1 MCGIAGFLSAEAS
14 TSPHGADPH
23 RILDAMTDALEH
35 RGPDDRG
42 IWHDA
47 DTGIGLGH
55 RRLSI
60 IDLSADGHQPM
71 FSASQRYAIVFNGE
85 IYNYRDLSA
94 ELTRLGQRFRGHSD
108 TEVLLAAIETW
119 GLEEALRRSNGMLA
133 IALWDRQERR
143 LHLARD
149 RIGKK
154 PLYYGW
160 LGNTIVFGS
169 ELKSFFAHPSFD
181 LRIDRNSLA
190 LFLRHGYVPG
200 PWSILQD
207 IYKLPPGSS
216 VTLTTAD
223 AASGGAGHSPHDAC
237 RRYWDSRQVLGA
249 AVADPIRAD
258 TAATIDMLDTLLRDA
273 VAMRMHADVPLGA
286 FLSGGVDSSLV
297 VAMMQA
303 QSSRPV
309 QTYSIGFNDSKNNE
323 APEARAIATHLGTD
337 HTELYVTGETA
348 LELVP
353 DLPRLFDEPFAD
365 SSQIPT
371 CLVSQLARQSV
382 KVALSGD
389 GGDELFAGYLRY
401 QRALRVSRTLGRIPA
416 PVRNALA
423 WTLRSHAN
431 REARVNKLAMVAA
444 ELHTKSSA
452 DIYLNRMSR
461 WRNPTSLVRDSR
473 EHATAFTREDLQLPG
488 KDVAHGLMYLDLV
501 TYLPEDILAKV
512 DRASMAVGLEARAP
526 LLDYRVVE
534 LAFRIPTALKLRDGQ
549 QKWIL
554 RELLRRYLPETLI
567 KRPKTGFAAPV
578 SAWLSGALRPWAQAL
593 LDPSRIA
600 HEGYLSPAPVADLWS
615 QYLAGQRKWHTHL
628 WNVLMFQAWLEWA
641 QQQQKLHHRSAHD
654 GYSPCKTSSSPSLPA
669 N

>member
-1 MCGIAGFLSAEAS
+1 MCGIAGFLLATPSS
-14 TSPHGADPH
+14 LRGADPD

-42 IWHDA
+42 IWYDDDA
-47 DTGIGLGH
+47 GIGLGH

-71 FSASQRYAIVFNGE
+71 FSATQRYAIVFNGE
-85 IYNYRDLSA
+85 IYNYRELRA
-94 ELTRLGQRFRGHSD
+94 ELTRLGQQFRGHSD
-108 TEVLLAAIETW
+108 TEVLLAAVETW
-119 GLEEALRRSNGMLA
+119 GLDETLRRCNGMFA
-133 IALWDRQERR
+133 IALWDRRERR

-160 LGNTIVFGS
+160 LGDTLVFGS
-169 ELKSFFAHPSFD
+169 ELKAFFAHPSFE
-181 LRIDRNSLA
+181 LRIDRDSLA

-200 PWSILQD
+200 PWSILQG

-216 VTLTTAD
+216 LTLSAAD
-223 AASGGAGHSPHDAC
+223 AAAGGKDHSPHDAC
-237 RRYWDSRQVLGA
+237 QRYWDSRHVLGT
-249 AVADPIRAD
+249 AVANPVSTD
-258 TAATIDMLDTLLRDA
+258 TDATVDTLDTLLRDA
-273 VAMRMHADVPLGA
+273 VATRMHADVPLGA
-286 FLSGGVDSSLV
+286 FLSGGVDSSLI

-309 QTYSIGFNDSKNNE
+309 QTYSIGFHDSKNNE

-337 HTELYVTGETA
+337 HTELYVTGESA

-371 CLVSQLARQSV
+371 CLVARLARQSV

-389 GGDELFAGYLRY
+389 GGDELFAGYMRY
-401 QRALRVSRTLGRIPA
+401 QRALRVAKLLDRIPG
-416 PVRNALA
+416 PVRHGLSRA
-423 WTLRSHAN
+423 LRSHAR
-431 REARVNKLAMVAA
+431 REARVSKLAMVAG
-444 ELHTKSSA
+444 ELGTRSPA

-461 WRNPTSLVRDSR
+461 WRNPEALVRGST
-473 EHATAFTREDLQLPG
+473 EHPTPFTRTDWQLPG
-488 KDVAHGLMYLDLV
+488 KDVAHGFMYLDLV

-512 DRASMAVGLEARAP
+512 DRASMSVGLEARAP

-554 RELLRRYLPETLI
+554 RELLRRYLPESLI

-578 SAWLSGALRPWAQAL
+578 SAWLSGPLRPWAEAL
-593 LDPSRIA
+593 LDPARIA
-600 HEGYLSPAPVADLWS
+600 REGYLVAEPIAALWAE
-615 QYLAGQRKWHTHL
+615 YLGGQRKWHTHL

-641 QQQQKLHHRSAHD
+641 QQQQSLHQRSAHA
-654 GYSPCKTSSSPSLPA
+654 GYFSCKTSSSPSPPA

>member
-1 MCGIAGFLSAEAS
+1 MCGITGFLSATPG
-14 TSPHGADPH
+14 TSGSANPTAV
-23 RILDAMTDALEH
+23 LDAMTDALAH

-42 IWHDA
+42 TWTDA
-47 DTGIGLGH
+47 DAGIALGH

-71 FSASQRYAIVFNGE
+71 FSASQRYVIAFNGE
-85 IYNYRDLSA
+85 IYNYRELSA
-94 ELTRLGQRFRGHSD
+94 ELMRIGKQFRGHSD

-119 GLEEALRRSNGMLA
+119 GLDEALRRSNGMLA
-133 IALWDRQERR
+133 FALWDREERR
-143 LHLARD
+143 LYLARD

-160 LGNTIVFGS
+160 LGNTLVFSS
-169 ELKSFFAHPSFD
+169 ELKSFFAHPSFE
-181 LRIDRNSLA
+181 LRIDPDSLA

-200 PWSILQD
+200 PWSIFRD

-216 VTLTTAD
+216 LKLSAAD
-223 AASGGAGHSPHDAC
+223 AAGRGSGHSPHAAC
-237 RRYWDSRQVLGA
+237 NRFWDSRQVLGA

-258 TAATIDMLDTLLRDA
+258 ASTTLDMLDTLLRDA
-273 VAMRMHADVPLGA
+273 VATRMHADVPLGA
-286 FLSGGVDSSLV
+286 FLSGGVDSSLIV
-297 VAMMQA
+297 GMMQS
-303 QSSRPV
+303 QSMRPV
-309 QTYSIGFNDSKNNE
+309 QTYSIGFHDSKNNE

-337 HTELYVTGETA
+337 HTELYVTGESA

-353 DLPRLFDEPFAD
+353 ELPRLFDEPFAD

-389 GGDELFAGYLRY
+389 GGDELFAGYVRY
-401 QRALRVSRTLGRIPA
+401 QRALRISKFVNGIPA
-416 PVRNALA
+416 PVRKGLF
-423 WTLRSHAN
+423 WTMRSHAK
-431 REARVNKLAMVAA
+431 REARVSKLAMVAA
-444 ELHTKSSA
+444 ELGTRSPA

-461 WRNPTSLVRDSR
+461 WRNPESIVRNSR
-473 EHATAFTREDLQLPG
+473 EHDTPFTREDLQLPG
-488 KDVAHGLMYLDLV
+488 NDMAHGLMYLDLI

-526 LLDYRVVE
+526 LLDYRVIE
-534 LAFRIPTALKLRDGQ
+534 LAFRIPASLKLRDGQ

-554 RELLRRYLPETLI
+554 RELLKRYLPETLI

-578 SAWLSGALRPWAQAL
+578 SAWLSGALRPWAEAL
-593 LDPSRIA
+593 LDPARLA
-600 HEGYLSPAPVADLWS
+600 REGYLSPEPIAALWAE
-615 QYLAGQRKWHTHL
+615 YLGGQRKWHTHL

-641 QQQQKLHHRSAHD
+641 QER
-654 GYSPCKTSSSPSLPA
+654 TSYKV
-669 N
+669 

>member
-1 MCGIAGFLSAEAS
+1 MCGIAGFLSASAS
-14 TSPHGADPH
+14 LHAH
-23 RILDAMTDALEH
+23 RTLDAMTDALEH

-47 DTGIGLGH
+47 DSGIGLGH

-85 IYNYRDLSA
+85 IYNYRELSA
-94 ELTRLGQRFRGHSD
+94 ELSRAGRRFKGHSD
-108 TEVLLAAIETW
+108 TEVLLAAVETW

-169 ELKSFFAHPSFD
+169 ELKPFFAHPAFE
-181 LRIDRNSLA
+181 LRIDRDSLA

-200 PWSILQD
+200 PWSILQN

-216 VTLTTAD
+216 LTLTSAD
-223 AASGGAGHSPHDAC
+223 AASGGRDHSPHEAC
-237 RRYWDSRQVLGA
+237 RPYWDSRQVLGA
-249 AVADPIRAD
+249 AVSDPLRTD
-258 TAATIDMLDTLLRDA
+258 TAATIDTLDTLLRDA
-273 VAMRMHADVPLGA
+273 VSMRMHADVPLGA
-286 FLSGGVDSSLV
+286 FLSGGVDSSLI

-309 QTYSIGFNDSKNNE
+309 QTFSIGFNDSKNNE

-337 HTELYVTGETA
+337 HTELYVTGESA
-348 LELVP
+348 LDLVP

-371 CLVSQLARQSV
+371 CLVSRLARQSV
-382 KVALSGD
+382 KVSLSGD
-389 GGDELFAGYLRY
+389 GGDELFAGYMRY
-401 QRALRVSRTLGRIPA
+401 QRALRVARLVHGIPG
-416 PVRNALA
+416 PVRSSLA
-423 WTLRSHAN
+423 WALRSHAN
-431 REARVNKLAMVAA
+431 REARVSKLAMVAA
-444 ELHTKSSA
+444 ELGTKSAA
-452 DIYLNRMSR
+452 DIYRNRMSK
-461 WRNPTSLVRDSR
+461 WRNPGSVALHSH
-473 EHATAFTREDLQLPG
+473 EHATPFTHADWQLPG
-488 KDVAHGLMYLDLV
+488 RDMAHGLMYLDLV

-534 LAFRIPTALKLRDGQ
+534 LAFRIPTSLKLRDGQ

-554 RELLRRYLPETLI
+554 RQLLRRYLPETLI

-578 SAWLSGALRPWAQAL
+578 SAWLSGALRTWAQAL
-593 LDPSRIA
+593 LDPARIA
-600 HEGYLSPAPVADLWS
+600 REGYLAPGPIADLWT
-615 QYLAGQRKWHTHL
+615 QYLGGQRKWHTHL

-641 QQQQKLHHRSAHD
+641 QQQQALHHRSATTELSHARHPRPHL
-654 GYSPCKTSSSPSLPA
+654 SR
-669 N
+669 